1 MWVGQMHPNSLP
13 IINLRYWLIILV
25 ASMCGTTIGDLLS
38 QTLNLG
44 FLGGPLI
51 LAVLFLVVLCGE
63 HMSRF
68 GGEIYYWL
76 AIVVARAAAT
86 DLADF
91 ATHQLK
97 LDYLLVAGGLVALLI
112 VVLIGGRAAGATTI
126 EYEERPDG
134 YHNNIPV
141 PNVTYW
147 AAMVAAGL
155 LGTVSGDFVSGD
167 LGLGVGHGTVVLT
180 AITACFMLAC
190 LLEDRVSKAW
200 YWLTVVA
207 VRTAGTDIGDYLSAD
222 DGLNLGFTLTSL
234 CLGMVLVTMVL
245 AWKDRRVPEL
255 SNA

>member
-1 MWVGQMHPNSLP
+1 
-13 IINLRYWLIILV
+13 
-25 ASMCGTTIGDLLS
+25 MCGTTIGDFLS

-44 FLGGPLI
+44 FLGGPLP
-51 LAVLFLVVLCGE
+51 LAVLFVVFLCAE
-63 HMSRF
+63 RLSKF

-97 LDYLLVAGGLVALLI
+97 LDYLMVAGGLVVLLI
-112 VVLIGGRAAGATTI
+112 VVLVIGRAAGATTI
-126 EYEERPDG
+126 EYKERPDG
-134 YHNNIPV
+134 YWNNV
-141 PNVTYW
+141 PISNVTYW
-147 AAMVAAGL
+147 ATMVVASL
-155 LGTVSGDFVSGD
+155 LGTVLGDFVSGD
-167 LGLGVGHGTVVLT
+167 LGLGVGQGTVVLT
-180 AITACFMLAC
+180 AMTACFMLAC
-190 LLEDRVSKAW
+190 LLENRIPKSW
-200 YWLTVVA
+200 YWLTVIA

-234 CLGMVLVTMVL
+234 CLGMALFVLVF